1 MNQII
6 LSGRLTADPALK
18 FTQSGT
24 AVATGSIA
32 VDRRFSKE
40 KETDFFNFVA
50 WGKTG
55 EFMSERVAKGNRVI
69 LQGRLQTRS
78 YEAKDGTKRYV
89 TEIVVEQVEPID
101 WAERNEQKLN
111 VDMFSDMTPVDDKGL
126 PFQEGIKM
134 KCKKCG
140 SEHVLV
146 QKVSETKTKKKR
158 TWKYWLFF
166 GWAVDLFSTIFFGI
180 FYLIPRLLFRRK
192 PKVETVTHTEAVCQ
206 SCGKSWRV

>member
-6 LSGRLTADPALK
+6 VSGRMVKDLELK
-18 FTQSGT
+18 YIPSGT
-24 AVATGSIA
+24 AVGTGSIA

-55 EFMSERVAKGNRVI
+55 EFMAERVAKGNRVI

-101 WAERNEQKLN
+101 WAEKNEQKLN
-111 VDMFSDMTPVDDKGL
+111 VDMFSDMTPVDESGL
-126 PFQEGIKM
+126 PF
-134 KCKKCG
+134 
-140 SEHVLV
+140 
-146 QKVSETKTKKKR
+146 
-158 TWKYWLFF
+158 
-166 GWAVDLFSTIFFGI
+166 
-180 FYLIPRLLFRRK
+180 
-192 PKVETVTHTEAVCQ
+192 
-206 SCGKSWRV
+206 

>member
-6 LSGRLTADPALK
+6 LSGRLTADPTLK
-18 FTQSGT
+18 FTQTGT

-111 VDMFSDMTPVDDKGL
+111 VDMFSDMTPVDDTGL
-126 PFQEGIKM
+126 PF
-134 KCKKCG
+134 
-140 SEHVLV
+140 
-146 QKVSETKTKKKR
+146 
-158 TWKYWLFF
+158 
-166 GWAVDLFSTIFFGI
+166 
-180 FYLIPRLLFRRK
+180 
-192 PKVETVTHTEAVCQ
+192 
-206 SCGKSWRV
+206 

>member
-1 MNQII
+1 MNLII
-6 LSGRLTADPALK
+6 VSGRLVADTLLK
-18 FTQSGT
+18 YTQQGT

-101 WAERNEQKLN
+101 WAEKNEQKLN
-111 VDMFSDMTPVDDKGL
+111 VDMFSDMTPVDETGL
-126 PFQEGIKM
+126 PF
-134 KCKKCG
+134 
-140 SEHVLV
+140 
-146 QKVSETKTKKKR
+146 
-158 TWKYWLFF
+158 
-166 GWAVDLFSTIFFGI
+166 
-180 FYLIPRLLFRRK
+180 
-192 PKVETVTHTEAVCQ
+192 
-206 SCGKSWRV
+206 